1 VKKRY
6 NAFGKTRKTKDKKTI
21 MDPDKFDS
29 IVDDLEDEKD
39 VTEEIM
45 DSTSKSK
52 DSEFWSNWNKT
63 RDAQEK
69 AKQKREEDDDD

>member
-1 VKKRY
+1 
-6 NAFGKTRKTKDKKTI
+6 